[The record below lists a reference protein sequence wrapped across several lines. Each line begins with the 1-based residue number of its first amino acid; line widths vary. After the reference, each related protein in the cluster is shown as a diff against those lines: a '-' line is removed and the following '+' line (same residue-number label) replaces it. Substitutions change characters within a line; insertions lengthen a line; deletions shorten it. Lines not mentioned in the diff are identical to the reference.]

1 MSLQVDDEVV
11 AARDLHRGRDVLIR
25 RGTPGAIKRA
35 LWVVYTVEFRLVDDV
50 DTRVT
55 VRGLRSRDLR
65 QHDAFPAL
73 PTQPDRR
80 GG

>member
-1 MSLQVDDEVV
+1 MSLQVHDDVI

-25 RGTPGAIKRA
+25 RGTPGVIKRA
-35 LWVVYTVEFRLVDDV
+35 FWILYTVEFRLVDDV

-55 VRGLRSRDLR
+55 VRGLRAGDLDPT
-65 QHDAFPAL
+65 QAPPIM

-80 GG
+80 GT

>member
-1 MSLQVDDEVV
+1 MSLQVNDEVV

-25 RGTPGAIKRA
+25 RETPGVIKRA

-55 VRGLRSRDLR
+55 VRGLRGRDLR
-65 QHDAFPAL
+65 QRDVPPVM

>member
-1 MSLQVDDEVV
+1 MSLQVHDEVI

-25 RGTPGAIKRA
+25 RGTPGVIKGA
-35 LWVVYTVEFRLVDDV
+35 LWVVYTVEFRPVDDV

-55 VRGLRSRDLR
+55 VRGLRGRDLS
-65 QHDAFPAL
+65 QHDGPPGL

-80 GG
+80 WT